1 MKRSLTVIAALLM
14 VFALLLPLAA
24 CGGKDADKA
33 VTTAAE
39 EELEPVDAFPEEEAQ
54 EAGEEEIDDPEAA
67 AAVEGSEGD
76 DAEAE
81 DKPAPST
88 PAEVLAA
95 YTEVMNKAKKDVKS
109 MRKLEYQIL
118 DKNQMKFE
126 MDVVNTP
133 GFLDWLNDNLMT
145 TREKG
150 LQQDQYTRGVTD
162 MTEHLPVMHTPLGCM
177 VKDPGVFTRAVAR
190 ELPNGNIEL
199 TLVMK
204 PENNPEPAQKG
215 ASTSPSITGQMF
227 NPLSKAGVDDLLYK
241 ARFFITTK
249 LDFSLRYFDC
259 KSVLVY
265 DPATMQAVSLRQDY
279 FVKINVAN
287 GRVLFFNAK
296 GNGVLEAATV
306 CDQFRY

>member
-1 MKRSLTVIAALLM
+1 M
-14 VFALLLPLAA
+14 VLSLLLPLAA
-24 CGGKDADKA
+24 CGGKDSGED

-39 EELEPVDAFPEEEAQ
+39 EEITDLV
-54 EAGEEEIDDPEAA
+54 I
-67 AAVEGSEGD
+67 AAVEEMTTDPGEDATDETETTAEGESA
-76 DAEAE
+76 AEAG
-81 DKPAPST
+81 DKPVPAT

-118 DKNQMKFE
+118 NKEQMNFE
-126 MDVVNTP
+126 LDVINTP

-145 TREKG
+145 TKEKG
-150 LQQDQYTRGVTD
+150 LQQDQYTKGVTE
-162 MTEHLPVMHTPLGCM
+162 MIEHLPVMHTPVGCM

-190 ELPNGNIEL
+190 ELPDGNIEL
-199 TLVMK
+199 TLIMK
-204 PENNPEPAQKG
+204 PEDNPEPAQKG
-215 ASTSPSITGQMF
+215 ATTSPSITGQMF
-227 NPLSKAGVDDLLYK
+227 NPLSKAGIDDLIRK
-241 ARFFITTK
+241 ALFFIMTQ

-287 GRVLFFNAK
+287 GRVLFINAK
-296 GNGVLEAATV
+296 GSGVLEAATV